1 METQEITIKGLL
13 FFYSLAL
20 IPLTIFHL
28 TRTPLIKKSLIAL
41 LRMTGQL
48 LFVGLYLGFVFRLN
62 NLFVNIL
69 WIAVMIL
76 VANFNVN
83 SNVGVKSRRLF
94 SISLLG
100 LTTSTIFVG
109 SVFIILGIN
118 PTPLFDARY
127 LIPITGMI
135 LGNCLRG
142 NIIGLE
148 RFVSLMNEGENEY
161 ISRLSMGASTF
172 EAAEPFFSKSV
183 MSALAPTIS
192 NIATIGLV
200 SLPGMMTG
208 QILGGTAPYSAIRY
222 QIGIM
227 LAIFAA
233 TTLGVYIN
241 LLLCTKHMLDDF
253 GFLKPEFTKTAKINP
268 MTKGQKKVVQN
279 K

>member
-1 METQEITIKGLL
+1 METQEITIRGLV

-20 IPLTIFHL
+20 IPFILFHF
-28 TRTPLIKKSLIAL
+28 TKTPLIKKSFIAI

-48 LFVGLYLGFVFRLN
+48 LFVGLYLGFVFRMN
-62 NLFVNIL
+62 NPLVNLL
-69 WIAVMIL
+69 WIAAMIL

-83 SNVGVKSRRLF
+83 SSVGIKSRTLF
-94 SISLLG
+94 FISLLG
-100 LTTSTIFVG
+100 LTASTALVG
-109 SVFIILGIN
+109 SIFIIFGIN
-118 PTPLFDARY
+118 PVPLYDARY

-148 RFVSLMNEGENEY
+148 RYISQMNEGENEY

-172 EAAEPFFSKSV
+172 EAAEPFFSKSI

-208 QILGGTAPYSAIRY
+208 QILGGTAPYSAIKY

-241 LLLCTKHMLDDF
+241 LLLCTKHMLNDF
-253 GFLKPEFTKTAKINP
+253 GFLKPEFTQTSKSRSAAHRL
-268 MTKGQKKVVQN
+268 KKAHSQ
-279 K
+279 